1 MDALMIRE
9 RYKVVRVVYTQPDY
23 ALLEAVDIAERETPL
38 CLLNLFEGELLH
50 RYARICSGIQAV
62 DCPAFRG
69 MFLEDGTLTAVFDDC
84 RGENIDRIFYR
95 GDEWSWE
102 ERLRYAE
109 MVFHQAL
116 SLANL
121 PPEVSCAAMLSR
133 NLIFELSSD
142 RVKSRYMLLP
152 MEDMNAR
159 ELAILTTD
167 QVRKILPRTIRAGKA
182 EREFLHRLESG
193 VFRSI
198 VPLYAY
204 WREMEPVI
212 REEREEFK
220 KKSVIR
226 RGFILLGRAIR
237 RAASRGGR

>member
-167 QVRKILPRTIRAGKA
+167 QVRKILD
-182 EREFLHRLESG
+182 RLESG